1 MDSYQSEISR
11 LVDKADAMKD
21 DMQAKLY
28 EWKAN
33 LDSFEAIIDAL
44 LDLQE
49 GK

>member
-33 LDSFEAIIDAL
+33 LDEVIDAL